1 MIDFHAGERA
11 VQARAGVAERMA
23 QVGPRVFRDFMPDQH
38 RELFEK
44 LPFML
49 LGARDAQDR
58 PWATLLAG
66 PPGFVRTPDAKTLRL
81 AASLPAW
88 DPLAARLAPGLPVG
102 LLGIEPATRRRN
114 RANGVLSSAAPG
126 ELGVDLLQSFGN
138 CPKYINEREPLWTG
152 TAALPSVQRFGPE
165 LPEQTIAHVRAADTF
180 FIATAAPAGVVD
192 GGVDVSHR
200 GGPPGFVQVDGE
212 GALLAPDYPGNS
224 FFNTFGNLALDARCG
239 LLFPDFTSGDAL
251 LLTGRAEVLWG
262 AQRVLRFQCDEGL
275 LARGALPVRASPTME
290 G

>member
-1 MIDFHAGERA
+1 MNDFHAGERA

-23 QVGPRVFRDFMPDQH
+23 QVGPRVFRDFMPEQH

-49 LGARDAQDR
+49 LGARDARDR

-81 AASLPAW
+81 AASLAAW
-88 DPLAARLAPGLPVG
+88 DPLADALARGQPVG
-102 LLGIEPATRRRN
+102 LLGIELATRRRN
-114 RANGVLSSAAPG
+114 RANGVVSALSSG
-126 ELGVDLLQSFGN
+126 EMAVDLLQSFGN

-152 TAALPSVQRFGPE
+152 AVAAPVVERFEAE
-165 LPEQTIAHVRAADTF
+165 LPDHAIAQVRAADTF

-200 GGPPGFVQVDGE
+200 GGPSGFVQVDAG
-212 GALLAPDYPGNS
+212 GALLVPDYPGNS

-239 LLFPDFTSGDAL
+239 LLFPDFAGGDL
-251 LLTGRAEVLWG
+251 LMLTGRAEVLWQG
-262 AQRVLRFQCDEGL
+262 QRVLRFQCEEGL
-275 LARGALPVRASPTME
+275 LARGALPLRVSPTME
-290 G
+290 A